1 MRANIRM
8 AGILL
13 TVCMFLNGCGAS
25 YDASEME
32 MLKTETSAANGMM
45 MDMYMEPEAMEEAVM
60 YKADY
65 SASAPT
71 AAQSGGGAEMAEND
85 LTNRKLIRDANL
97 NVETKTYDAFVTAL
111 EQQIASHGAYVQNG
125 ESTGS
130 ADRGNRWSSYTIRVP
145 EKRYAAFL
153 SVVSDLGT
161 VTYKSESVQDV
172 TMEYTDVEAR
182 IRALET
188 EHETLLGILEKCEIL
203 EDVITVQSRIT
214 EVQYQ
219 LDSYN
224 SRLRRYDDLI
234 SYCTVYLSVDEVEK
248 VTVPVAEQTLG
259 ERIRE
264 DLAENCEDIAED
276 AEDFAVWFVSSL
288 PYFGIWILVIGA
300 VILLA
305 LQLGK
310 RSRKKLDERMQKRK
324 TEKQNSTAD
333 PGSGGAQGQDS
344 DIV

>member
-1 MRANIRM
+1 MKANIRM
-8 AGILL
+8 SGILL
-13 TVCMFLNGCGAS
+13 AVCMFLGGCGSGS
-25 YDASEME
+25 YAADTE
-32 MLKTETSAANGMM
+32 MLKMETSAENGMM
-45 MDMYMEPEAMEEAVM
+45 VDLYVDADMAVEEVVME
-60 YKADY
+60 KG
-65 SASAPT
+65 SCSAPT
-71 AAQSGGGAEMAEND
+71 AAAQSGGSGNPAAEND

-97 NVETKTYDAFVTAL
+97 NVETKTYDEFITAL

-125 ESTGS
+125 ETTGS
-130 ADRGNRWSSYTIRVP
+130 ADRGNRWANYTIRVP
-145 EKRYAAFL
+145 ESRYTAFL

-188 EHETLLGILEKCEIL
+188 EHDTLLGILEKCEKL
-203 EDVITVQSRIT
+203 EDVLTVQSRIT

-248 VTVPVAEQTLG
+248 VTVPVEEQTLG

-264 DLAENCEDIAED
+264 DLAENCEDITED
-276 AEDFAVWFVSSL
+276 AQDFAVWFVSSL

-300 VILLA
+300 VVLLA
-305 LQLGK
+305 LRLWK
-310 RSRKKLDERMQKRK
+310 RSRMKLDERMRKRE
-324 TEKQNSTAD
+324 TEKRDSTV
-333 PGSGGAQGQDS
+333 DS
-344 DIV
+344 DDDGMCR

>member
-1 MRANIRM
+1 MKANIRM
-8 AGILL
+8 TGILL
-13 TVCMFLNGCGAS
+13 AVCMLLGGCGSGS
-25 YDASEME
+25 YAADTE
-32 MLKTETSAANGMM
+32 MLKMETSAANGMM
-45 MDMYMEPEAMEEAVM
+45 MDLYVDADMAVEEAVM
-60 YKADY
+60 EKGSY
-65 SASAPT
+65 SAPT
-71 AAQSGGGAEMAEND
+71 AAAQSGGSGNPAAEND

-97 NVETKTYDAFVTAL
+97 NVETKTYDQFITAL

-125 ESTGS
+125 ETTGS
-130 ADRGNRWSSYTIRVP
+130 ADRGNRWANYTIRVP
-145 EKRYAAFL
+145 ESRYTAFL

-188 EHETLLGILEKCEIL
+188 EHETLLGILEKCEKL

-248 VTVPVAEQTLG
+248 VTVPVEEQTLG

-264 DLAENCEDIAED
+264 DLAENCEEIAED
-276 AEDFAVWFVSSL
+276 AQDFAVWFVSSL

-300 VILLA
+300 VVLLA
-305 LQLGK
+305 LRLWK
-310 RSRKKLDERMQKRK
+310 RSRMKLEERMRKRE
-324 TEKQNSTAD
+324 TEKRDSTVD
-333 PGSGGAQGQDS
+333 PDDDGMGR
-344 DIV
+344 

>member
-1 MRANIRM
+1 MKANIRM
-8 AGILL
+8 TGILL
-13 TVCMFLNGCGAS
+13 AVCLLLGGCGRGS
-25 YDASEME
+25 YAADTE
-32 MLKTETSAANGMM
+32 MLKMETTAANSMM
-45 MDMYMEPEAMEEAVM
+45 MDLYVDADMAVEEAVM
-60 YKADY
+60 EKGSYR
-65 SASAPT
+65 APT
-71 AAQSGGGAEMAEND
+71 ATAQSGGSGNPAAEND

-97 NVETKTYDAFVTAL
+97 NVETKTYDQFITAL

-125 ESTGS
+125 ENTGN
-130 ADRGNRWSSYTIRVP
+130 ADRGNRWASYTIRVP
-145 EKRYAAFL
+145 ENRYAAFL
-153 SVVSDLGT
+153 SVVSELGT

-188 EHETLLGILEKCEIL
+188 EHETLLSILEKCEKL

-219 LDSYN
+219 LDSYQ

-248 VTVPVAEQTLG
+248 VTVPVEEQTLG

-264 DLAENCEDIAED
+264 DLAENCEEIAAD
-276 AEDFAVWFVSSL
+276 AQDFAVWFVSSL

-300 VILLA
+300 VVLLA
-305 LQLGK
+305 LRLWK
-310 RSRKKLDERMQKRK
+310 RSQMKLEERMRKRE
-324 TEKQNSTAD
+324 TEKRDSTVNPD
-333 PGSGGAQGQDS
+333 DDGMGR
-344 DIV
+344 